1 MGKYS
6 INKLPSDI
14 LQSTAEKVSILRKE
28 CGWTQQNLAERS
40 GTSIIS

>member
-28 CGWTQQNLAERS
+28 CGWTQQIWLKDQVLP
-40 GTSIIS
+40 